1 MAGSLSLESLGWDAR
16 WAESFSGFRETN
28 LEPARV
34 ATEDKHHYTVVGA
47 AGERLAVIAGKLL
60 HQRRANAELPKVG
73 DWVAVTPQ
81 PGEAKAVIH
90 RVLPRRTVIARKA
103 AGREREEQVLAVN
116 VDKAFIVQALDATF
130 NLRRLERFLVMI
142 REGGVEP
149 VVILNKADL
158 CGDADVR
165 LAETQQAAGGA
176 AVLAASAKTR
186 RGLGPLREH
195 LAPGR
200 TVAFLGTS
208 GVGKSSL
215 INRLYGEEIQPT
227 IEVREAD
234 AKGRHST
241 TWRELI
247 PLPCGGLVID
257 TPGMREFHIWMAG
270 DGADEAF
277 PDIAEL
283 AVRCHFRNCSHTTEK
298 RCALKEAVEAGQLPR
313 ERMESFLKLQGEL
326 EYMTVERREH
336 TYMARKRQTKIS
348 QNAYDQSRQRPGSWE
363 EPESPR

>member
-1 MAGSLSLESLGWDAR
+1 MAGSPVKLESLGWDAR
-16 WAESFSGFRETN
+16 WEEAFVKFRESN
-28 LEPARV
+28 LAPARV
-34 ATEDKHHYTVVGA
+34 ATEDKHHYTVVGEP
-47 AGERLAVIAGKLL
+47 GECLAVIAGKMF
-60 HQRRANAELPKVG
+60 HQRHSNAGFPKVG
-73 DWVAVTPQ
+73 DWVAVAPQ
-81 PGEAKAVIH
+81 PGEAKVVIH
-90 RVLPRRTVIARKA
+90 HVLPRRTTVARKVP
-103 AGREREEQVLAVN
+103 GREVEEQLLAVN
-116 VDKAFIVQALDATF
+116 VDKAFVVQALDTTF

-142 REGGVEP
+142 REGGAEA

-158 CGDADVR
+158 CDDVEAR
-165 LAETQQAAGGA
+165 LAETQQAAGPA
-176 AVLAASAKTR
+176 PVIVVSAKTR
-186 RGLGPLREH
+186 RGIGQLRERIT
-195 LAPGR
+195 PGQ
-200 TVAFLGTS
+200 TVVFIGTS

-215 INRLYGEEIQPT
+215 INRLCGEEVQPT
-227 IEVREAD
+227 IEVRESD
-234 AKGRHST
+234 SKGRHST

-257 TPGMREFHIWMAG
+257 TPGMREFHMWMAG

-313 ERMESFLKLQGEL
+313 ERMESFLKLQREL

-348 QNAYDQSRQRPGSWE
+348 QNAYDQSRQRSGGWE
-363 EPESPR
+363 ERG